1 MALTRSF
8 KETVRDRAQKDPDFR
23 VELLKQ
29 AIDALLAGDLDTGK
43 TVLRDYINATIGF
56 QELANQVGKN
66 PKNLMRTFSDKGNP
80 TAEHLFAV
88 LSRLQAREGVR
99 LEVTPAH

>member
-1 MALTRSF
+1 MPLTRSF
-8 KETVRDRAQKDPDFR
+8 KETVRERAQKDPEFR

-29 AIDALLAGDLDTGK
+29 AIDALLAGELGTGK

-56 QELANQVGKN
+56 QELAELVGKN
-66 PKNLMRTFSDKGNP
+66 PKNLMRSFSDKGNP

-88 LSRLQAREGVR
+88 LSRLQAREGVQMC
-99 LEVTPAH
+99 VTPTR

>member
-1 MALTRSF
+1 MALTRNF
-8 KETVRDRAQKDPDFR
+8 KDTVRERAQRDPDFR

-29 AIDALLAGDLDTGK
+29 AIDALLAGELAAGK

-56 QELANQVGKN
+56 QELAGLVGKD

-80 TAEHLFAV
+80 TAEHLFTV
-88 LSRLQAREGVR
+88 LSSLQAREGVR
-99 LEVTPAH
+99 LEVRPTR

>member
-1 MALTRSF
+1 MPLTKNF
-8 KETVRDRAQKDPDFR
+8 KDTVRARAQKDPDFR

-29 AIDALLAGDLDTGK
+29 AIDALLAGELDTGK

-56 QELANQVGKN
+56 QELGDVVGKN
-66 PKNLMRTFSDKGNP
+66 PKSLMRTFSDKGNP

-88 LSRLQAREGVR
+88 LTSLQAREGVR
-99 LEVTPAH
+99 LEVTPTR